1 MADNSFGE
9 DSLRLSR
16 LTGHDVLGKSPDYH
30 GPVPSPTKPSLDLV
44 RTLTDDTVLE
54 QLMEHRRMTRADIA
68 ARSGISK
75 TTISESMRRL
85 EAAGVVVDTGERTTG
100 RGRSGSYYAIAEGR
114 GSALCV
120 SIAPGG
126 IIAEV
131 VDHGGV
137 VRSRVEAPLARDAG
151 PKEAARAVRTACAK
165 AAKGSDGPVLAAV
178 VSAAD
183 PVDRRT
189 GTLVQLPDAPFLVGD
204 LDPVAIVAPHVVGE
218 VVVDNDVN
226 WAARAER
233 RRGAASEVDDFVY
246 LYLGEGLG
254 CAVVSDGEVRRG
266 HGGLAGEIA
275 HVVVPG
281 ADGRS
286 VPFTEV
292 FAQLRLRRPR
302 STAIDV
308 AKLRKGLDHAGS
320 EVRTTLADAVGAVLL
335 AAVAFSDPQVLVIG
349 GPWGGS
355 PAFVEALRSSSAA
368 WPRPVPVVPA
378 AVAEEA
384 DLAGARDHAVDL
396 LRAAIMRAAQG
407 GEPRA
412 GL

>member
-1 MADNSFGE
+1 
-9 DSLRLSR
+9 
-16 LTGHDVLGKSPDYH
+16 LGKSPDYH
-30 GPVPSPTKPSLDLV
+30 GPVPSPAKPSLDLV
-44 RTLTDDTVLE
+44 RTLTDDTVLGL
-54 QLMEHRRMTRADIA
+54 LMEHRRMTRADIA

-100 RGRSGSYYAIAEGR
+100 RGRSGSYYTIAEGR

-120 SIAPGG
+120 SITPGG

-131 VDHGGV
+131 VDPGGV

-151 PKEAARAVRTACAK
+151 PKEAAKAVRTACAR
-165 AAKGSDGPVLAAV
+165 AAQSADGVVLAAV

-189 GTLVQLPDAPFLVGD
+189 GRLVQLPDAPFLVGD
-204 LDPVAIVAPHVVGE
+204 LDPVAIVAPHVAGD

-226 WAARAER
+226 WAARAEG

-254 CAVVSDGEVRRG
+254 CAVVSDAEVRRG

-275 HVVVPG
+275 HVIVPG
-281 ADGRS
+281 ADGRA
-286 VPFTEV
+286 VPFTQV
-292 FAQLRLRRPR
+292 FGQLGLRRPR

-308 AKLRKGLDHAGS
+308 TKLLKRIDDSRGEGA
-320 EVRTTLADAVGAVLL
+320 RTTLAEAVGAVLL
-335 AAVAFSDPQVLVIG
+335 AATSFSDPQVLVVG
-349 GPWGGS
+349 GPWGRA
-355 PAFVEALRSSSAA
+355 PTFVEALRARGA
-368 WPRPVPVVPA
+368 GWPRPVPVVPA
-378 AVAEEA
+378 ALEEEA
-384 DLAGARDHAVDL
+384 DLVGARDHAVDL
-396 LRAAIMRAAQG
+396 LRSAIMRAAQG
-407 GEPRA
+407 TDQSSR
-412 GL
+412 